1 MEVTESSPIFLDMIY
16 QQNMKVIIK
25 FFTAW
30 LMERI
35 MKCNFLLSYIILS
48 NFIYS
53 LITKSLVETA
63 KNRATERYEK
73 LQIFP

>member
-35 MKCNFLLSYIILS
+35 KEMQLFVILFCLISYIPS
-48 NFIYS
+48 SQN
-53 LITKSLVETA
+53 
-63 KNRATERYEK
+63 
-73 LQIFP
+73 P